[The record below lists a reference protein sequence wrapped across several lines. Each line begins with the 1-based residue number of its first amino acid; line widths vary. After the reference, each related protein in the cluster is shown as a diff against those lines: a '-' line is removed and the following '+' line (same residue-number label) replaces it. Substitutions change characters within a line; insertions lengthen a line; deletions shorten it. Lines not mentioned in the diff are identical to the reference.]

1 VVCWVAWKTK
11 KESAAKTWSRAA
23 SSASGGSAPFS
34 ASRSGAGAR
43 AFTVVSPPDRSTC
56 PRLPVLSAAA
66 AAPAGGVS
74 AITGY
79 SRRRRAISGDVG
91 LFPAGGADHVLGTEQ
106 GRAGAR
112 EQLHRAH
119 LKHPESAPRA
129 ARERRRARPRAPKDP
144 LNPKPNPNPN
154 RSSC

>member
-1 VVCWVAWKTK
+1 MACKVAWKTK

-34 ASRSGAGAR
+34 ASRSGVGAR

-56 PRLPVLSAAA
+56 PRFPVLSAAA
-66 AAPAGGVS
+66 PARAGGISTISGYFRRHRAAP
-74 AITGY
+74 
-79 SRRRRAISGDVG
+79 GDVG
-91 LFPAGGADHVLGTEQ
+91 LFLAGGADHVLGAEE

-119 LKHPESAPRA
+119 LEHPESAPHDA
-129 ARERRRARPRAPKDP
+129 ATVSAVARGHGRQKTP
-144 LNPKPNPNPN
+144 
-154 RSSC
+154 